1 MLKVLNDS
9 KVEVQEKYGAH
20 FNFRIGMHTG
30 KTVSGVVGKIKYAF
44 DIWGDS
50 VNIAAR
56 MEAHS
61 EPGKIN
67 ITEDTYNQVKHLFT
81 CAARGHIEVKNKG
94 SMEMYFV
101 ETKKPSQN

>member
-1 MLKVLNDS
+1 MFVSGLNDTGSNSAINAVLAGIDMLKVLNDS

-67 ITEDTYNQVKHLFT
+67 ITEGY
-81 CAARGHIEVKNKG
+81 I
-94 SMEMYFV
+94 
-101 ETKKPSQN
+101 